1 MKATITRQDI
11 PGLVIL
17 TIIGLALTTVG
28 GVMLKNAV
36 ESKNW
41 PVTNGTI
48 TGSEVAGSIKYYPSI
63 SYTFTING
71 VDYSSDQISN
81 MNFRTKNK
89 DVVQEIVNRY
99 PAGSVAVVH
108 YNSKNPS
115 KSYLEPGITTGHILL
130 LLFGVLALAIPVFSA
145 IFLKWNIKNNAGS

>member
-1 MKATITRQDI
+1 MKATLTRQDL
-11 PGLVIL
+11 PGLVLL

-28 GVMLKNAV
+28 GVMLKNAI

-41 PVTNGTI
+41 PVTNGTV

-63 SYTFTING
+63 TYTFTIEG

-89 DVVQEIVNRY
+89 SVAQEVVNRY
-99 PAGSVAVVH
+99 QVGSVATVH
-108 YNSKNPS
+108 YNSTNPS
-115 KSYLEPGITTGHILL
+115 KSYLEPGINTGHLLL
-130 LLFGVLALAIPVFSA
+130 LLFGIIALAIPVFSF
-145 IFLKWNIKNNAGS
+145 IFLKIELKKTSGK

>member
-1 MKATITRQDI
+1 MKATLTRQDL
-11 PGLVIL
+11 PGLVLL
-17 TIIGLALTTVG
+17 TIIGLALTAVG

-41 PVTNGTI
+41 PVTNGTV

-63 SYTFTING
+63 TYTFTIDG

-81 MNFRTKNK
+81 MNFRTKNIN
-89 DVVQEIVNRY
+89 VAQEVVNRY
-99 PAGSVAVVH
+99 PVGSVATVH
-108 YNSKNPS
+108 YDSTDPS
-115 KSYLEPGITTGHILL
+115 KSYLEPGIDTGHILL

-145 IFLKWNIKNNAGS
+145 IFLKFEPKKPSVK

>member
-115 KSYLEPGITTGHILL
+115 KSYLEPGINPGHVLL